1 MYTPDYD
8 EYYSLKSYA
17 DRFVSDSDDVIKV
30 YLSRPTTLNL
40 ITLWELRNGNDM
52 FIASLM
58 ERYHER
64 AMAGEEF
71 DVGELISALN
81 LLSVFIENGSY
92 LILMFKSVLYILG
105 IVPCPIP
112 SCLIKIFRI
121 HSDYRKH
128 ILNSLF
134 ISSCIFCAWRIS
146 CCIFPPPNP
155 PKLYPIFLS
164 FYQTSFK
171 CLLFQN

>member
-64 AMAGEEF
+64 AMTGEEF

-81 LLSVFIENGSY
+81 LLSVFIEEGDIRAHIDIYNDFVAYLTENG
-92 LILMFKSVLYILG
+92 INI
-105 IVPCPIP
+105 
-112 SCLIKIFRI
+112 
-121 HSDYRKH
+121 
-128 ILNSLF
+128 
-134 ISSCIFCAWRIS
+134 
-146 CCIFPPPNP
+146 
-155 PKLYPIFLS
+155 
-164 FYQTSFK
+164 
-171 CLLFQN
+171 